1 MDVSRMHA
9 LGWSATTSL
18 RDGLRIAYDD
28 FLARHM

>member
-1 MDVSRMHA
+1 MQA
-9 LGWSATTSL
+9 LGWKATTSL